1 MNKDE
6 IIEMAI
12 KAGINHQFDSEGQ
25 WDGLTNEAL
34 YGVTYLQDKP
44 YIQKRIFEILE
55 PFAKLV
61 AEKER
66 EECAK
71 LCENMNS
78 IEEHYGNRI
87 ELVCADAIRARE
99 QA

>member
-1 MNKDE
+1 MS
-6 IIEMAI
+6 
-12 KAGINHQFDSEGQ
+12 DSTNPKITITEEGQ
-25 WDGLTNEAL
+25 KSLRDFERKSGIEIYGLGYDRVKWKNT
-34 YGVTYLQDKP
+34 LQK
-44 YIQKRIFEILE
+44 
-55 PFAKLV
+55 FAKMV
-61 AEKER
+61 AEQER

-99 QA
+99 QE